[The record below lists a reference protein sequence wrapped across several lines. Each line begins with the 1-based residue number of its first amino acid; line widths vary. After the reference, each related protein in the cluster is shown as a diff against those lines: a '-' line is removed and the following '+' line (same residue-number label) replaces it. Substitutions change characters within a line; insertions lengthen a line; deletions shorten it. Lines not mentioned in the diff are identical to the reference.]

1 MVEEIFI
8 CDVCNQEFGDRDSL
22 AGHMVTNHSQKRIE
36 VGEGEEK

>member
-8 CDVCNQEFGDRDSL
+8 CDVCNQEYDNRDSL
-22 AGHMVTNHSQKRIE
+22 ASHMVTDHSQKRIE